1 MIKDAAKPDHKV
13 RLTNKQMKQSPF
25 FQKVKNL
32 KRKKMDCDAVT
43 LFKTGQIDLVA
54 LENALLQYK
63 EEEAKKSG
71 IQQFVPVIS
80 QHKTKQ

>member
-1 MIKDAAKPDHKV
+1 
-13 RLTNKQMKQSPF
+13 
-25 FQKVKNL
+25 
-32 KRKKMDCDAVT
+32 MDCDAVT

-80 QHKTKQ
+80 QQKTKQQIETDEMIRQQLFESNFKPSNQSV